1 MLSLTV
7 DKAESTCESRDV
19 IITAAVTCSL
29 IMNNK
34 ETRFA
39 FSLVIARLAFLEMR
53 ILTLTLMIERVCV
66 AGVVGLNGG

>member
-19 IITAAVTCSL
+19 ITAAVTCSL